1 MSRMVG
7 FARVARAF
15 PDPHQEALAMA
26 FGGWG
31 KRMSKGLTIQS
42 APPVAIDFGV
52 GALKVLQISAGTPM
66 ALVAA
71 ACLETPE
78 DLLGDPAKRFEFQ
91 TMALPRLMKA
101 GGFTS
106 RRVACAI
113 PAGQAYCKH
122 AQLQAGDSNA
132 IAAQVRGTVSSQM
145 GCDPSALLYR
155 HIDVGPVGRNTA
167 GGKTEV
173 ICMAVARDLV
183 ERVMGAIRAAKLE
196 LVGMSSEFHAV
207 VRAMTALSVVPE
219 EQEAPNLYLDLGAGS
234 TKIAVA
240 HGDKLVFARAID
252 LGGRHMDHAI
262 ARQTRTDLG
271 EARHLRLR
279 LKDLAPATAAAPAAN
294 AGGTATAVAE
304 PDWIT
309 RQANRAVAEPLEI
322 LTDEIAMC
330 LRYADSLFPGKRPT
344 RVTFL
349 GGESRHTALCTQI
362 ARVLKMTAR
371 AADPV
376 AGVARTGKEPCRGV
390 DFSTPQPGWAM
401 VLGLALCPTDL

>member
-1 MSRMVG
+1 
-7 FARVARAF
+7 
-15 PDPHQEALAMA
+15 MA

-31 KRMSKGLTIQS
+31 KRMSKGLSLQAS
-42 APPVAIDFGV
+42 LPVAIDFGV
-52 GALKVLQISAGTPM
+52 GSLKVLQVSGVPPM
-66 ALVAA
+66 SLVAA

-78 DLLGDPAKRFEFQ
+78 DLLGDPARRFEFQ

-113 PAGQAYCKH
+113 PAGQTYCKH
-122 AQLQAGDSNA
+122 LQLQAGEANA
-132 IAAQVRGTVSSQM
+132 IAAQVRGAVSSQM
-145 GCDPSALLYR
+145 GCDPAALLYR
-155 HIDVGPVGRNTA
+155 HIDVGPVGRNTT

-183 ERVMGAIRAAKLE
+183 ERVMGAVRAAKLE

-207 VRAMTALSVVPE
+207 VRAMTTLGVTPD
-219 EQEAPNLYLDLGAGS
+219 EADAPSLYLDLGAGS
-234 TKIAVA
+234 TKVGVA

-271 EARHLRLR
+271 EARQLRLALR
-279 LKDLAPATAAAPAAN
+279 ELGGSAAN
-294 AGGTATAVAE
+294 APTTPAGGAATAVAE
-304 PDWIT
+304 SDWTT
-309 RQANRAVAEPLEI
+309 RQATRALTEPIEI

-330 LRYADSLFPGKRPT
+330 LRYADSLFPGKRPA

-349 GGESRHTALCTQI
+349 GGESRHTALCTQV
-362 ARVLKMTAR
+362 ARALKMTAR
-371 AADPV
+371 AGDPI

-390 DFSTPQPGWAM
+390 DFSMPQPGWAL